1 MQHVQ
6 KACRTNRRDRND
18 KDNFTNQKDNLKII
32 GIGKHLP
39 IITLD
44 VNNLN
49 LPMRRQRLG
58 DWTENKTHSLW
69 SLRTYLTGKQT
80 QRQREKLYQL
90 DGQPNGSPKHQ
101 HSHLN
106 KTLRSMTTGN
116 MLTYQ
121 DRSWDLKPRQ
131 RATGL

>member
-1 MQHVQ
+1 MITAHDRVKFMRRIKTEGNWEKNLSSSMQHVQ

-69 SLRTYLTGKQT
+69 SLRTYLTGK
-80 QRQREKLYQL
+80 
-90 DGQPNGSPKHQ
+90 
-101 HSHLN
+101 
-106 KTLRSMTTGN
+106 
-116 MLTYQ
+116 
-121 DRSWDLKPRQ
+121 
-131 RATGL
+131 